1 MTEENRYNNLL
12 ASTHKKNKK
21 GYDNNEFDD
30 DSKFFFQPPFVR
42 WSNFDHKSQ
51 SFKSL
56 FSYLLLVY
64 FNYFLYRYGSTY
76 TLDTVIC

>member
-30 DSKFFFQPPFVR
+30 YNKFFF
-42 WSNFDHKSQ
+42 
-51 SFKSL
+51 
-56 FSYLLLVY
+56 
-64 FNYFLYRYGSTY
+64 ST
-76 TLDTVIC
+76 TFRTVVKF

>member
-30 DSKFFFQPPFVR
+30 YNKFFFF
-42 WSNFDHKSQ
+42 NH
-51 SFKSL
+51 L
-56 FSYLLLVY
+56 SYGGQILIISPKVLNHC
-64 FNYFLYRYGSTY
+64 FH
-76 TLDTVIC
+76 ICY